1 MIKRLVMLKIVSDV
15 LYGDEVKYFSCGKCK
30 TRMEVV
36 DTIVLHATGGA
47 SAMSSVVHLCNP
59 KTKVAA
65 HVLVGRD
72 GGYYQMVPFVVKA
85 WHAGISM
92 LLGRANVNDF
102 SIGVEIDNAGKLRR
116 EGDRFFS
123 SFGREYMPNEVYTN
137 VENGHAVY
145 WHAFTG
151 EQIDAVIRLC
161 RLLREYYGI
170 KYLVRHSDITSRKVD
185 PGLAFPFEEVRKKA
199 GFVF

>member
-1 MIKRLVMLKIVSDV
+1 
-15 LYGDEVKYFSCGKCK
+15 
-30 TRMEVV
+30 
-36 DTIVLHATGGA
+36 
-47 SAMSSVVHLCNP
+47 
-59 KTKVAA
+59 
-65 HVLVGRD
+65 
-72 GGYYQMVPFVVKA
+72 
-85 WHAGISM
+85 
-92 LLGRANVNDF
+92 
-102 SIGVEIDNAGKLRR
+102 
-116 EGDRFFS
+116 
-123 SFGREYMPNEVYTN
+123 MPNEVYTN

-185 PGLAFPFEEVRKKA
+185 PGLAFPFEEVKKKA